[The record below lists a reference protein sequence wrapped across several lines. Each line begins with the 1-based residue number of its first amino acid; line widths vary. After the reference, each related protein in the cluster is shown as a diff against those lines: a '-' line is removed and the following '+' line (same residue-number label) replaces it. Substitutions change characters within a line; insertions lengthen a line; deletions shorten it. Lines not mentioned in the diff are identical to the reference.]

1 MSILRA
7 RVVVAGENPVLVL
20 ERFGRLA
27 AASAEVSANQL
38 RLVVDPVN
46 TTVPVIRPALPQLL
60 GAPLLLVAILCIGA
74 ATWIRSKAQ

>member
-1 MSILRA
+1 M
-7 RVVVAGENPVLVL
+7 VAGENPVLVL

-46 TTVPVIRPALPQLL
+46 DAPVIRPALPQLL
-60 GAPLLLVAILCIGA
+60 GALLLLVAILCIGA
-74 ATWIRSKAQ
+74 ATWIRSKAR